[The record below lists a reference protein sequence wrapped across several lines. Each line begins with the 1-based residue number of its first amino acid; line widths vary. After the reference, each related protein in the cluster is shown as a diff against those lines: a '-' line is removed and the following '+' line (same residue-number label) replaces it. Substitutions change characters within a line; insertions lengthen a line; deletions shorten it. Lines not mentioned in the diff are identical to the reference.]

1 MALRETTTETIR
13 REPIRDR
20 DFVMPFGRFKGISI
34 DDLIHAKPDYL
45 KWLHDNSETFELH
58 ADLLDEVEEAMKTW
72 RT

>member
-1 MALRETTTETIR
+1 
-13 REPIRDR
+13 
-20 DFVMPFGRFKGISI
+20 MPFGRFKGISI